1 MVVSRGYIQSVL
13 TDLRIQK
20 LMEWAKDTY
29 SPDEFLWATIQRL
42 QDVPGSQWPHRIYD
56 MTEMTAIARL
66 VKWID
71 MEGQRGSQHAAY
83 PECQGHYVREVCV
96 FGVGDLHWLVQQHH
110 LFANKFDMDSDPIA
124 VFCLEEYLR
133 LKALAMID

>member
-1 MVVSRGYIQSVL
+1 MVNRGFIHSVL

-42 QDVPGSQWPHRIYD
+42 HAVPGSQWPNRMHD
-56 MTEMTAIARL
+56 MTEITAIARL

-71 MEGQRGSQHAAY
+71 MEGLEGSPHAAY
-83 PECQGHYVREVCV
+83 PECQGHHVREVCV
-96 FGVGDLHWLVQQHH
+96 FGVGDLQWLVQQHH

-124 VFCLEEYLR
+124 VFCLEKYLR
-133 LKALAMID
+133 LRTLAMID